1 MADVAFVVD
10 VNPSL
15 ITLPAD
21 DNEAKDAGLLPV
33 CNRWVAAWL
42 LCTPA

>member
-1 MADVAFVVD
+1 MADVVFVVD

-33 CNRWVAAWL
+33 SKTLASC
-42 LCTPA
+42 P